1 MVPSAIWT
9 AQPRQAP
16 TPQAIRSSM
25 DTWQGTP
32 NSAAALA
39 TLFSMGL
46 GPQAR
51 IAVKFLSFSRM
62 SRTWAS
68 TKPCRPALPSSVQR

>member
-1 MVPSAIWT
+1 MVPSAIWM

-32 NSAAALA
+32 YSAATTA
-39 TLFSMGL
+39 TFFSMGL
-46 GPQAR
+46 GPQAKT
-51 IAVKFLSFSRM
+51 AVKFLSFSRTA
-62 SRTWAS
+62 RT
-68 TKPCRPALPSSVQR
+68 